1 MKSNYFDERKAL
13 LFPFCCEIGY
23 FYDSALFCLNTK
35 SYILFFYIAIVGLCF
50 LPFNGWA
57 QFYNGTK
64 TDFGKNRVQYDKF
77 EWQYYRFK
85 QFETYFYT
93 GGKELAQYT
102 SKSAGKYIRKYEK
115 LYDFYLQDKI
125 QFIVYNK
132 HSHFKQS
139 NVGIVDEVSNVGGVN
154 TVIGT
159 KVFVYF
165 NGDHAHLEEQVS
177 MGVARVFI
185 YNIMYGGGWKD
196 AIKNSTLSDYPPWY
210 IEGLV
215 RYSSKG
221 WDSETKNR
229 VKDGVLSNRYR
240 KFSRLEGEESI
251 IAGHSLWYFVAQTY
265 GEDVIP
271 NILYMT
277 KLSRNVETG
286 FLFVLGIPLKTL
298 MKEWLV
304 FYQDRY
310 ELADKNAHLP
320 REANRPD
327 LRIRKDRRYTQL
339 KVSSEGQLA
348 YATNKMGQYKIY
360 TFDPATGKRKKVMKR
375 EHKLDRLND
384 HSYPLLAWHPK
395 GEVLAI
401 ITEQKGKLLL
411 YFYEPAS
418 GQLTAKPVFRMEK
431 VTDLSYS
438 PDGQQ
443 LVFAGTYEG
452 KSDIYLYSIPGNTQR
467 KITDDYYDD
476 LHPRFLSANEIVFSS
491 NRVSD
496 TLDPEDTEI
505 NRDHLSKDLFVYT
518 IPERIPGGSR
528 KRKKELLR
536 RVTATPDVDELHP
549 MRINKGIGYMRQGS
563 NGIWS
568 RYMARYDSVITTI
581 DTAVHYRYFYNTE
594 KVSEYS
600 RNIME
605 HESSVF
611 GQSEAEIVYN
621 NGRYHLYVH
630 DLDMAY
636 NKAELIEEAPV
647 EQETGSRAEPKSGKQ
662 TTGNAVRLR
671 REELPDEESEREVNI
686 DDYVFSE
693 EVKDNRKVKKKVI
706 TLKEKEDTT
715 TYTEEELI
723 FPGQRNYNLSF
734 TPSNSVMQLN
744 SAFLNG
750 QYQNFNG
757 GPYIAPG
764 LGGTFIIGITDVFED
779 YKLYG
784 GFRYS
789 GSVREYSLSFQNLKK
804 RMDKELM
811 LSLSKAQQNQA
822 NSVFDVLTYRAA
834 YSMKWPFSEVTSL
847 RMVVDA
853 RNDRFVPLATDFFA
867 LQTDVFDDYWSSV
880 KASYVFDNTIHK
892 AINIH
897 YGTRFKFFGEYYR
910 QIGNENANMQVV
922 GMDFRHYQK
931 IHRELIF
938 VNRLAS
944 SSSFGKQKLVFYL
957 GSVDDWWRTGDI
969 FDFDQPIDF
978 SQNYRFQTLGAN
990 MRGFIQN
997 VRNGNSFAVINSE
1010 LRWPVFKY
1018 FIRRPIKSQL
1028 ISNFQ
1033 LIGFG
1038 DIGTAWTGFD
1048 PYSEENA
1055 INSQDI
1061 FKNPFTITLKNNSEP
1076 IVGGYGFGLRTM
1088 LLGYFIRLDWAWGVK
1103 DQVVQ
1108 DRIFYLSLSLDI

>member
-1 MKSNYFDERKAL
+1 MLIL
-13 LFPFCCEIGY
+13 L
-23 FYDSALFCLNTK
+23 
-35 SYILFFYIAIVGLCF
+35 VGMI
-50 LPFNGWA
+50 PINSWG

-102 SKSAGKYIRKYEK
+102 SESAGKYIRHYEQ

-154 TVIGT
+154 TVVGT

-165 NGDHAHLEEQVS
+165 NGDHKHLEDQIKT
-177 MGVARVFI
+177 GIARVYV

-196 AIKNSTLSDYPPWY
+196 AIKNSTLASYPPWY

-215 RYSSKG
+215 RYNSKG

-229 VKDGVLSNRYR
+229 VKDGVLSSRYR

-265 GEDVIP
+265 GEEVIP

-310 ELADKNAHLP
+310 ELADKNAYLP
-320 REANRPD
+320 NDNDRPQ
-327 LRIRKDRRYTQL
+327 LRIRKDRKYTQL
-339 KVSSEGQLA
+339 KVNADGTLA
-348 YATNKMGQYKIY
+348 YATNKMGQYKVY
-360 TFDPATGKRKKVMKR
+360 TFDPETGKRKKIMKR
-375 EHKLDRLND
+375 EHKIDRLND
-384 HSYPLLAWHPK
+384 YSYPLLAWHPT

-411 YFYEPAS
+411 YFYEPATKA
-418 GQLTAKPVFRMEK
+418 LTAKPVFRMEK
-431 VTDLSYS
+431 VLDLSYS
-438 PDGQQ
+438 PDGRN
-443 LVFAGTYEG
+443 LVLSGTYEG
-452 KSDIYLYSIPGNTQR
+452 KSDIYLYNIPGNSQR
-467 KITDDYYDD
+467 KITDDFYDD
-476 LHPRFLSANEIVFSS
+476 LHPRFLNNKQIVFSS
-491 NRVSD
+491 NRTSD
-496 TLDPEDTEI
+496 TLDPADTEI
-505 NRDHLSKDLFVYT
+505 NKNQLSKDLFIYT
-518 IPERIPGGSR
+518 IPERGGGRSMRR
-528 KRKKELLR
+528 KTEYLS
-536 RVTATPDVDELHP
+536 RVTNTPNVDELHP
-549 MRINKGIGYMRQGS
+549 MRTPKGIGYLKVAE
-563 NGIWS
+563 NDIWS
-568 RYMARYDSVITTI
+568 RHFARYDSAITTI
-581 DTAVHYRYFYNTE
+581 DTVVHYRYFYHTQ
-594 KVSEYS
+594 KVSDYS

-611 GQSEAEIVYN
+611 GRNQAEII
-621 NGRYHLYVH
+621 
-630 DLDMAY
+630 Y
-636 NKAELIEEAPV
+636 NKGKYQLYIHDIEGAYDPEANLKTEVEKVTVVEEGIKRRVPV
-647 EQETGSRAEPKSGKQ
+647 GS
-662 TTGNAVRLR
+662 NAVLLDQ
-671 REELPDEESEREVNI
+671 EELKVDTVGREINI
-686 DDYVFSE
+686 DDYVFSDN
-693 EVKDNRKVKKKVI
+693 VKDNRTVKKRTI
-706 TLKEKEDTT
+706 TLKEAQDTT
-715 TYTEEELI
+715 DYAEEELI

-734 TPSNSVMQLN
+734 SPNNSIMQLN
-744 SAFLNG
+744 SAFLTG

-757 GPYIAPG
+757 GPYVAPG
-764 LGGTFIIGITDVFED
+764 LGGTFIIGITDVFEN

-789 GSVREYSLSFQNLKK
+789 GSVREYSLSFQNLKQ
-804 RMDKELM
+804 RMDKEVI
-811 LSLSKAQQNQA
+811 LSLSKSRQNQGNA
-822 NSVFDVLTYRAA
+822 VFDVKTYRAA
-834 YSMKWPFSEVTSL
+834 YSLKWPFSEVTSL
-847 RMVVDA
+847 RMMVDA
-853 RNDRFVPLATDFFA
+853 RNDRFIPLATDFFA
-867 LQTDVFDDYWSSV
+867 LQTDVFNDYWSSV

-892 AINIH
+892 AVNIY

-910 QIGNENANMQVV
+910 QIGNENANMQVL
-922 GMDFRHYQK
+922 GLDFRHYQK

-944 SSSFGKQKLVFYL
+944 STSFGQQKLIFYL
-957 GSVDDWWRTGDI
+957 GSVDDWWRVGDV

-1028 ISNFQ
+1028 IANFQ

-1038 DIGTAWTGFD
+1038 DIGTAWTGLD

-1061 FKNPFTITLKNNSEP
+1061 FKNPFHITLKNNSEP